1 MTARR
6 TWRLLW
12 RSLLAAAL
20 PLFAHGDVLVGTNGE
35 RFVGTVIE
43 ETATNVV
50 FESELAGRLVF
61 PQSKIRDL
69 LRATASE
76 ETNLPVASVIVTNLP
91 TNSISWK
98 PPGVG
103 HDGADWVQLKS

>member
-1 MTARR
+1 MRAQLCVWLLMT
-6 TWRLLW
+6 LLP
-12 RSLLAAAL
+12 LLACA
-20 PLFAHGDVLVGTNGE
+20 DVLVGTNGE

-61 PQSKIRDL
+61 PQAKIRDL
-69 LRATASE
+69 LRAPVVA
-76 ETNLPVASVIVTNLP
+76 ETNMPLASVIVTNLL
-91 TNSISWK
+91 TNTIAWK

-103 HDGADWVQLKS
+103 HDGSDWVQLK